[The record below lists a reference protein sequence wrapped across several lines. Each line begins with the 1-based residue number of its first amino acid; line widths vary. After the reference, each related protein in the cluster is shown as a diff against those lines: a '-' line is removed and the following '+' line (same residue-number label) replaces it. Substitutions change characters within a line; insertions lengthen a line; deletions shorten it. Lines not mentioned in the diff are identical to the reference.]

1 MYLLKGSIMP
11 RGKIAGLYGDLGQV
25 VYEGN
30 AYNFV
35 TTIVDGGV
43 KNHQEVEFEF
53 DEKFNIKVIYGNGAK
68 KPAPTPKKK
77 QKENTTS
84 KLVDNRDLLTE
95 EK

>member
-1 MYLLKGSIMP
+1 MP
-11 RGKIAGLYGDLGQV
+11 KGKIAALYGEHGQV
-25 VYEGN
+25 IHEGN

-53 DEKFNIKVIYGNGAK
+53 DETNFNIKVIFGNGAK
-68 KPAPTPKKK
+68 KPEPTPKKK